1 MLLAITSHYSAAAAA
16 MLVLYCTVRTDT
28 EVTIY
33 SEQTESLNHIIYQ
46 LSLCI
51 YIKIT

>member
-1 MLLAITSHYSAAAAA
+1 MLLAITSHYSAAAA
-16 MLVLYCTVRTDT
+16 MPVLYCTVRTDT